1 MREICT
7 GKHPF
12 RVADARQKIREKDKL
27 SMATRKKNTA
37 ASKQAKKTTA
47 KGRAAPAKS
56 KTESA
61 QASAPAPVQ
70 PNALDG
76 SVSHLIHRAEQCSTD
91 LFGSVAAN
99 GQLTPRQFAILDTIK
114 DNPGISQ
121 TGLVTLTGIDRSTLA
136 DIVRRLL
143 ERDLVQRERT
153 EKDARAYSVKLTR
166 KGIGTLKKMQPHAE
180 SVDKEILAALPKEHR
195 GLFVKL
201 LSQMV
206 ESLSDRAANKPE

>member
-1 MREICT
+1 MTASGRT
-7 GKHPF
+7 KKAGARS
-12 RVADARQKIREKDKL
+12 RV
-27 SMATRKKNTA
+27 S
-37 ASKQAKKTTA
+37 SSAKKKA
-47 KGRAAPAKS
+47 ENARI
-56 KTESA
+56 
-61 QASAPAPVQ
+61 SAPAQTQKAVQ
-70 PNALDG
+70 ALDG

-91 LFGSVAAN
+91 LFGNMSAN
-99 GQLTPRQFAILDTIK
+99 TQLTPRQFAILDTIK

-166 KGIGTLKKMQPHAE
+166 KGTGILKKMQPHAE
-180 SVDKEILAALPKEHR
+180 NVDKEILSALPKEHR
-195 GLFVKL
+195 VLFVEL

-206 ESLSDRAANKPE
+206 QSLSERTESKI

>member
-1 MREICT
+1 
-7 GKHPF
+7 
-12 RVADARQKIREKDKL
+12 
-27 SMATRKKNTA
+27 MATRKK
-37 ASKQAKKTTA
+37 KTTA
-47 KGRAAPAKS
+47 GNPAKKATTKGRTAPARKS
-56 KTESA
+56 ESV
-61 QASAPAPVQ
+61 QASAPAPAQ
-70 PNALDG
+70 TNALDG

-99 GQLTPRQFAILDTIK
+99 GLLTPRQFAILDTIK

-121 TGLVTLTGIDRSTLA
+121 TGLVSLTGIDRSTLA

-166 KGIGTLKKMQPHAE
+166 KGISALKKMQPHAA
-180 SVDKEILAALPKEHR
+180 SVDREILAALPKENR

-206 ESLSDRAANKPE
+206 ESLSERAANKSE

>member
-1 MREICT
+1 MAT
-7 GKHPF
+7 GK
-12 RVADARQKIREKDKL
+12 
-27 SMATRKKNTA
+27 
-37 ASKQAKKTTA
+37 KKTTA
-47 KGRAAPAKS
+47 SGQTKKAGAKGRVSTSAK
-56 KTESA
+56 KKAENA
-61 QASAPAPVQ
+61 RVSAPAQ
-70 PNALDG
+70 TQKALQALDG

-91 LFGSVAAN
+91 LFGSLSAN

-166 KGIGTLKKMQPHAE
+166 KGTNVLKKMQPHAE
-180 SVDKEILAALPKEHR
+180 NVDKEILSALPKEHR
-195 GLFVKL
+195 NLFVQL

-206 ESLSDRAANKPE
+206 QSLSERAEGKVE